1 MTLLDFYRQYPDEAS
16 CEAALRS
23 FREHHGLFCS
33 QCGGLRLSWNPSH
46 KSWTCMD
53 CKHEMQLRSG
63 TVMQGSHLPVR
74 DWFAAMFLLTA
85 TRRAISAKEIQRQL
99 GRKRYQPVW
108 EMVHKLRDVMGRR
121 DSLYALHGDMEV
133 DEGFFSTET
142 PEDRRTCAG
151 FPVRSQR
158 KTSVLVMAESSLVL
172 HVPMEKV
179 PSRAHHV
186 AACNHLPYRL
196 VTLTANLAL

>member
-23 FREHHGLFCS
+23 F
-33 QCGGLRLSWNPSH
+33 
-46 KSWTCMD
+46 

-142 PEDRRTCAG
+142 PEDQKDCPLKRGRG
-151 FPVRSQR
+151 SQR
-158 KTSVLVMAESSLVL
+158 KTSVLVMAESSRSILRL
-172 HVPMEKV
+172 P
-179 PSRAHHV
+179 PSRA
-186 AACNHLPYRL
+186 R
-196 VTLTANLAL
+196 

>member
-1 MTLLDFYRQYPDEAS
+1 
-16 CEAALRS
+16 
-23 FREHHGLFCS
+23 
-33 QCGGLRLSWNPSH
+33 
-46 KSWTCMD
+46 
-53 CKHEMQLRSG
+53 
-63 TVMQGSHLPVR
+63 MQGSHLPVR

-142 PEDRRTCAG
+142 PEDQKDC
-151 FPVRSQR
+151 PVR
-158 KTSVLVMAESSLVL
+158 
-172 HVPMEKV
+172 
-179 PSRAHHV
+179 
-186 AACNHLPYRL
+186 
-196 VTLTANLAL
+196 